1 MKGSKRTYVDSQP
14 GSLVKELQRLE
25 FKNPVFI
32 MDEIDKTGLQSHRG
46 DVLAILLEVL
56 NPEQSN

>member
-14 GSLVKELQRLE
+14 GNLVKELQRLE
-25 FKNPVFI
+25 LKNPVFI
-32 MDEIDKTGLQSHRG
+32 MDEIDKTGLQSHRS